1 MSSEDRTE
9 VLMTAEGDLA
19 AAVRRI
25 VLALGTERGGEVAL
39 ALVHEQIAR
48 LASRRKVLHS
58 LACEVSP

>member
-1 MSSEDRTE
+1 
-9 VLMTAEGDLA
+9 MTAEGDLA

-39 ALVHEQIAR
+39 ALVHEQITR

-58 LACEVSP
+58 LACEVST